1 MDITFN
7 FCFVRKPKPVGFKAF
22 AQVTQWMSNNPDP
35 SQILF
40 DPEAPFTIRVLGLI
54 SDEGY
59 TTNRPTAP
67 PSLPSRVGA
76 FIMDGVLNEHSH
88 FGREFDN
95 SY

>member
-7 FCFVRKPKPVGFKAF
+7 FCFVRKPKPVGFKTF
-22 AQVTQWMSNNPDP
+22 AQVTHWMSNSPDP
-35 SQILF
+35 SQILC
-40 DPEAPFTIRVLGLI
+40 DPYVPFTVWIQGLI

-59 TTNRPTAP
+59 TRNRPAALS
-67 PSLPSRVGA
+67 SLPSKVGA
-76 FIMDGVLNEHSH
+76 FIMDGVPNEYSR